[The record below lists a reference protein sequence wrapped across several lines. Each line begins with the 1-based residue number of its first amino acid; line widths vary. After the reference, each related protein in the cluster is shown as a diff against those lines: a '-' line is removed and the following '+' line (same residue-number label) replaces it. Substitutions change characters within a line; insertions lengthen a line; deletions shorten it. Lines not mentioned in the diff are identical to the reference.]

1 MATKIAYPT
10 NKSNANISI
19 ENLLLVK
26 EFIRHIEFFAFKI
39 YWVDLLGL
47 KTSFRNRIKTKQF
60 PKNNALYNNSLN
72 NLLSL

>member
-19 ENLLLVK
+19 ENLLFVK
-26 EFIRHIEFFAFKI
+26 GFIRHVDFFGFKI

-47 KTSFRNRIKTKQF
+47 ETSFLLNIRIKT
-60 PKNNALYNNSLN
+60 
-72 NLLSL
+72 

>member
-19 ENLLLVK
+19 ENLLFVK
-26 EFIRHIEFFAFKI
+26 GFIRHVDFFGFKI

-47 KTSFRNRIKTKQF
+47 ETSF
-60 PKNNALYNNSLN
+60 L
-72 NLLSL
+72 